1 MGSEWWEVLGCTR
14 DAGWSE
20 VMSHF
25 ITRVAEA
32 ESRPI
37 DGLVE
42 ALNAARR
49 ERGVQ

>member
-1 MGSEWWEVLGCTR
+1 MSEDWWKVLGCSK

-49 ERGVQ
+49 ERATQ